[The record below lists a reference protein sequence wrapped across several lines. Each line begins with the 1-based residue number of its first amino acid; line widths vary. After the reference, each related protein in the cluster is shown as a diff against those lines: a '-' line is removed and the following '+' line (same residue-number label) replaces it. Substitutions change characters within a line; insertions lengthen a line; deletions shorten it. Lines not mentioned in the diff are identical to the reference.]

1 MNTRL
6 STKARQLMS
15 LTVIALTLTGCAAG
29 LDGEFA
35 CDKVGGING
44 CTNMAEVRELIDTG
58 AFNQPTSTGTAVTH
72 ALPPM
77 PGQTPMDFTPLPRR
91 DRNGFPLRTSEV
103 IQKITVFPFINEGGN
118 YVDTTDVY
126 IVLDKSRWTGR
137 PAHLIKKD

>member
-1 MNTRL
+1 MKRQSTNACQLL
-6 STKARQLMS
+6 SFAL
-15 LTVIALTLTGCAAG
+15 IALTLTGCAAG
-29 LDGEFA
+29 LDGEFS

-58 AFNQPTSTGTAVTH
+58 AFNQPASTSTTITS
-72 ALPPM
+72 ALPPIA
-77 PGQTPMDFTPLPRR
+77 GQSPMDFIPFPRR
-91 DRNGFPLRTSEV
+91 DRQGYPLRTSESV
-103 IQKITVFPFINEGGN
+103 QKITIFPFINESGD